1 MLSFCRKRVFSE
13 LLDKCTR
20 DPNKFVPLVEQ
31 LWQAMDTGDFA
42 YAIEQKVLRFN
53 GKLFKGASA
62 IPLEKEEIGEL
73 LAAAKADWREVEPA
87 IFGTL
92 LEQALDE
99 KRASAARRA
108 LHAARLCR
116 AACGGDGDRTAA
128 AGMGAGA
135 GDGGKQGR
143 RRSRFRTDRQSAQG
157 SRGSGR
163 VRSFHESCVPLA
175 FSIPLAAPATSFT
188 SRWS

>member
-1 MLSFCRKRVFSE
+1 MWRYFLMRCLFTMFAEDVELLPKESFQR

-20 DPNKFVPLVEQ
+20 EPNKFVPLVEQ
-31 LWQAMDTGDFA
+31 LWQAMDTGGFA

-92 LEQALDE
+92 LGTGARRG
-99 KRASAARRA
+99 RAGAARRA

-116 AACGGDGDRTAA
+116 AACGGDGDGAA
-128 AGMGAGA
+128 APGMGAGA
-135 GDGGKQGR
+135 GDGGTPQR
-143 RRSRFRTDRQSAQG
+143 REGSAKEAHAASSRLPRASSAPP
-157 SRGSGR
+157 RAR
-163 VRSFHESCVPLA
+163 PRLRH
-175 FSIPLAAPATSFT
+175 
-188 SRWS
+188 R